1 MVLGQQ
7 YSKIEILQRNGSNI
21 NNVNYLNCWYEITN
35 GYFIVSELDLDKES
49 LFPIGSVF
57 SWTGLAGTKWGRV
70 VSPPIVYDAIAR
82 VSHIVVLA
90 EAWSPIG
97 TELG

>member
-49 LFPIGSVF
+49 LRHNVHKMDNIHSFKTTINPKINND
-57 SWTGLAGTKWGRV
+57 K
-70 VSPPIVYDAIAR
+70 
-82 VSHIVVLA
+82 
-90 EAWSPIG
+90 
-97 TELG
+97 